1 MKRWISIVLSAAA
14 ALMIVGV
21 LGVANADTGP
31 APATTAT
38 PPARVI
44 TVNGAGARGVADNAP
59 AAEATAAYGQAL
71 ADALADAKGKAQ
83 ALATATGVALGSV
96 QSLVEQS
103 NTPISGCQG
112 GYAMAAESDA
122 AKRPAKPARAPK
134 PARKSPSDKKKKK
147 PAKASSRTVAP
158 DAPTGCSVDASLTVS
173 YAVTGG

>member
-31 APATTAT
+31 APAAA

-71 ADALADAKGKAQ
+71 ADALADAKTKAQ

-112 GYAMAAESDA
+112 GYAMAAEGD
-122 AKRPAKPARAPK
+122 AKRTAKPARAPK
-134 PARKSPSDKKKKK
+134 PARKHPSGKKRQ

-158 DAPTGCSVDASLTVS
+158 GPAADCSVDASLTVS

>member
-14 ALMIVGV
+14 ALLIVGV

-31 APATTAT
+31 APAAPAT
-38 PPARVI
+38 LPARVI
-44 TVNGAGARGVADNAP
+44 TVNGAGSRGVATNAAP
-59 AAEATAAYGQAL
+59 ADATAAYGQAL
-71 ADALADAKGKAQ
+71 TDALNDAKTKAQ

-103 NTPISGCQG
+103 STPISGCQG
-112 GYAMAAESDA
+112 GYAMADTQSAT
-122 AKRPAKPARAPK
+122 KRPAKPAHAPK
-134 PARKSPSDKKKKK
+134 PAKKHPSGKKKQ

-158 DAPTGCSVDASLTVS
+158 APATDCAVDASLTVS